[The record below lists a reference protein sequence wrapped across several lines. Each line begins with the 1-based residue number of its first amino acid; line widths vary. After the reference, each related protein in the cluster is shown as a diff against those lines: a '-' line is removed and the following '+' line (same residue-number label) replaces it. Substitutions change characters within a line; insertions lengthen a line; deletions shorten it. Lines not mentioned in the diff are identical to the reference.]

1 MDEKEREKVAL
12 FRFGLIAP
20 ILQGQVTNIREY
32 LAEVAERVH
41 QVPYYGPKEY
51 TPKTIECWVRD
62 YRRGGLKGLN
72 PKPVPTGGRAGRSP
86 RSCRRG
92 CFL

>member
-32 LAEVAERVH
+32 LAEVADRVH
-41 QVPYYGPKEY
+41 QVPHYGPEG
-51 TPKTIECWVRD
+51 VRSQNH
-62 YRRGGLKGLN
+62 RVLGEGLPEGG
-72 PKPVPTGGRAGRSP
+72 V
-86 RSCRRG
+86 
-92 CFL
+92 